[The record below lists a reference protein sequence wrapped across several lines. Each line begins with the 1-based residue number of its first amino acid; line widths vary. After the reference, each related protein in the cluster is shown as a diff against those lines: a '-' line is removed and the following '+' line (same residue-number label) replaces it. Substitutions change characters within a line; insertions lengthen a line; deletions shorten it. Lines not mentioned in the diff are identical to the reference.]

1 MTIRVLLADDQ
12 ALIRAGFKAL
22 IDAAADLEVVAEAA
36 DGNEAVR
43 LARERRVDIVM
54 MDIRMPGMDGV
65 EATRRIT
72 ADDDL
77 AGVKV
82 IILTTFELDEYVVNA
97 IEAGAAG
104 FLGKTIEPDQL
115 TDAIRVV
122 ASGEALLSPSATRA
136 LLAAYTARHEQ
147 PEASPVTPHPALELL
162 TPREREV
169 VELAALG
176 LTNAEIADRLYVSA
190 LTAKTHA
197 NRAMMKLDVR
207 DRAQL
212 VAFAFRSG
220 LVTPGDAEP
229 VSG

>member
-22 IDAAADLEVVAEAA
+22 IGSATDLDVVGEASN
-36 DGNEAVR
+36 GHEAVQ
-43 LARERRVDIVM
+43 LARELRVDVVM
-54 MDIRMPGMDGV
+54 MDIRMPGLDGV

-72 ADDDL
+72 NDEDL

-122 ASGEALLSPSATRA
+122 ASGEALLSPTATRA
-136 LLAAYTARHEQ
+136 LLAAYARRGDQ
-147 PEASPVTPHPALELL
+147 PPTPPVAHPAIELL

-190 LTAKTHA
+190 LTVKTHA

-220 LVTPGDAEP
+220 LVTPSDLGP
-229 VSG
+229 TSN